1 MWFYIP
7 AAILVVLFAW
17 WISRTSLFRRFRHGN
32 APDRHEPYQSSQKW
46 KGDGG
51 NAGFGAG

>member
-7 AAILVVLFAW
+7 AAILVVLLAW
-17 WISRTSLFRRFRHGN
+17 WISRTSLFRRFRHGK
-32 APDRHEPYQSSQKW
+32 ASDQHVPYQSSQKW
-46 KGDGG
+46 EGDGG